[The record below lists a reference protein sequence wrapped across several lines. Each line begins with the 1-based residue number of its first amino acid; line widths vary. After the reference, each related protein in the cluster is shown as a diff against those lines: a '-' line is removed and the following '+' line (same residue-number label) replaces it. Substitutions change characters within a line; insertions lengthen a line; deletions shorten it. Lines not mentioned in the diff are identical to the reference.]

1 MEKKYIAPLTEI
13 VFLSAENILEGE
25 GNQDSHG
32 EQDPNDVD
40 ANTSSFDGD
49 EITGSRSLWDD

>member
-13 VFLSAENILEGE
+13 VYLSAENILEGE

-32 EQDPNDVD
+32 IDDPGTVG
-40 ANTSSFDGD
+40 ANTSSFDED
-49 EITGSRSLWDD
+49 EISGTRSLWDD